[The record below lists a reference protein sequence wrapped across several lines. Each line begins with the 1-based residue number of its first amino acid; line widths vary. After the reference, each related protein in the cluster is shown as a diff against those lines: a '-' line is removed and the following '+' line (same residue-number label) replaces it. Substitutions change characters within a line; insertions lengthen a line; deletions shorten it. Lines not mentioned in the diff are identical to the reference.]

1 MVKTLHVIYIYF
13 YSLTS
18 RTHNDTVKQI
28 VTKNL
33 LLWWSF
39 NVLEVT
45 FYGMIQFQDINRF
58 KCTNKDAIKNLWK
71 LRTAIING
79 PIRLQL
85 INCHKNKLLYS
96 IVYGI
101 IITRVNVLQV

>member
-1 MVKTLHVIYIYF
+1 MEVNEVSLLVWILHVMYIYF
-13 YSLTS
+13 YSLSS
-18 RTHNDTVKQI
+18 RTHNDAVKQI

-45 FYGMIQFQDINRF
+45 FYGLIQFQDINRF
-58 KCTNKDAIKNLWK
+58 KCSNKDAIKNLWK
-71 LRTAIING
+71 LRTAIINR

-85 INCHKNKLLYS
+85 IICHKNKLLYS
-96 IVYGI
+96 LDYSI
-101 IITRVNVLQV
+101 